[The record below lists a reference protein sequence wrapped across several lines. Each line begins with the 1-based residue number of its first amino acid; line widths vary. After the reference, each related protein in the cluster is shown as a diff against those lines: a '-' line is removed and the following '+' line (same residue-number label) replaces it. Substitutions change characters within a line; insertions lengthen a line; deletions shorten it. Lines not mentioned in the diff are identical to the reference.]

1 MIRIVVFGV
10 ALLGVLACDDA
21 GEGSADMR
29 SIDAH
34 VGVDATSVDAGP
46 LDAMLDARPFDAQP
60 TDALVTDAML
70 TDDMLT
76 DAMMTDAMMT
86 DAMPTDAML
95 SDALPSDAM
104 PPDALPIDGGEPAR
118 PVLKSS
124 RLTWTAGLV
133 GRGGPVLN
141 FIGEA
146 VRLRG
151 RLLP

>member
-10 ALLGVLACDDA
+10 ALLGFLACDDA
-21 GEGSADMR
+21 GESTADMG

-34 VGVDATSVDAGP
+34 VPGDATSMDAGP
-46 LDAMLDARPFDAQP
+46 VDAMLVDARPLDAQSADAMI
-60 TDALVTDAML
+60 TDAAFTDAAF
-70 TDDMLT
+70 T
-76 DAMMTDAMMT
+76 DAAFTDAAFT
-86 DAMPTDAML
+86 DAMPTDGML
-95 SDALPSDAM
+95 TDAM
-104 PPDALPIDGGEPAR
+104 APDALPIDGGGPAR

-124 RLTWTAGLV
+124 RLTWTAGPA

-141 FIGEA
+141 YIGEA